1 MARQNPDVIG
11 ISNDW
16 ERNIRDYFVF
26 DLNSMSTG
34 IIRPEIT
41 AAHFK
46 FKPMMFQMLQIV
58 GKFSSV
64 VTCYKRSSVSP

>member
-16 ERNIRDYFVF
+16 ERNIRDYVVF

-41 AAHFK
+41 AAHF
-46 FKPMMFQMLQIV
+46 
-58 GKFSSV
+58 
-64 VTCYKRSSVSP
+64 